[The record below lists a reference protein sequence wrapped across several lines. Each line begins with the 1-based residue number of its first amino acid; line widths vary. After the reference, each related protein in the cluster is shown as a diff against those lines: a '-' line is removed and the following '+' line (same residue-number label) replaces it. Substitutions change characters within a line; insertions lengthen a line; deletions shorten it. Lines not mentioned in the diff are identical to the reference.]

1 MVVDFLEMVENVVTC
16 ININLTIVRDRKAE
30 MKEFD
35 LGVRQALL
43 DSGEEER
50 FIDMVYQLE
59 QDGPVYSMTDY
70 FETEYCVI
78 RIPEDEVQYGDFL
91 IMGPY
96 RDMHLNDVRLN
107 ELMEIKLVPVDY
119 VNELREYYNAV
130 PVVADLGQWREI
142 CVSMARML
150 YGNAQIQAHYVKQT
164 TIESRFKQEPTED
177 ELSFKMIEQRYAIEA
192 GLMKAISSG
201 NTEEALTQLNN
212 ITQFKLS
219 ARYKDS
225 VRNVRNGLI
234 TFNTLAR
241 KAAEMGGVHPAHI
254 DSLSAQLAKRVETVN
269 SVKEATKLRGEMV
282 RKYCFL
288 VRNYSLRGRSPVIQ
302 KVVNHINLNLTQD
315 LSLKRLSAEYS
326 VNASYLS
333 ALFKKEMGV
342 TLTDYISQQ
351 RIRRA
356 IMLLNSSS
364 LQIQDVASESG
375 IYDVNY
381 FRKLFKKVTG
391 KTPTEYAK
399 QVRGYGHIENT

>member
-1 MVVDFLEMVENVVTC
+1 MVVDFLCMVK
-16 ININLTIVRDRKAE
+16 NILACGNISLTIVKDGMTE
-30 MKEFD
+30 TEEFD
-35 LGVRQALL
+35 LGIRHALM
-43 DSGEEER
+43 DPGEEER
-50 FIDMVYQLE
+50 FLNMVCQLE
-59 QDGPVYSMTDY
+59 PEGQVYYVTDY
-70 FETEYCVI
+70 FETEYCVV
-78 RIPEDEVQYGDFL
+78 RVPEDEAQYGDFL

-96 RDMHLNDVRLN
+96 RDMHMNDVCLM
-107 ELMEIKLVPVDY
+107 ELMDAKLIPIDY
-119 VNELREYYNAV
+119 TNELREYYNAV
-130 PVVADLGQWREI
+130 PVVSDLGQWREV
-142 CVSMARML
+142 CFSMAKML
-150 YGNAQIQAHYVKQT
+150 HKDEQIQVRYVKQT
-164 TIESRFKQEPTED
+164 SVESEFRRETQEE
-177 ELSFKMIEQRYAIEA
+177 ELSYKMIEQRYAIEA
-192 GLMKAISSG
+192 GIMKAISTG
-201 NTEEALTQLNN
+201 NTEDALTLLNS
-212 ITQFKLS
+212 ISQYKLS

-225 VRNVRNGLI
+225 VRDLRNLLI
-234 TFNTLAR
+234 TCNTLAR
-241 KAAEMGGVHPAHI
+241 KAAEIGGVHPAHI
-254 DSLSAQLAKRVETVN
+254 DTLSTQLAKQVETVT
-269 SVKEATKLRGEMV
+269 SLREMRKLRSEMI
-282 RKYCFL
+282 RKYCLL

-356 IMLLNSSS
+356 ITLLNSSN

-399 QVRGYGHIENT
+399 EIRSHGSIENT

>member
-1 MVVDFLEMVENVVTC
+1 MVVDFLDMVENIVAC
-16 ININLTIVRDRKAE
+16 SNINLTIVKDRKAE
-30 MKEFD
+30 MEGFD
-35 LGVRQALL
+35 LGVRRALL

-59 QDGPVYSMTDY
+59 QDGQVYYVTDY
-70 FETEYCVI
+70 FETEYCVM
-78 RIPEDEVQYGDFL
+78 RIPEEESQYGDFL
-91 IMGPY
+91 VMGPY
-96 RDMHLNDVRLN
+96 RDMYLNDVRLH
-107 ELMEIKLVPVDY
+107 ELMETKMVPMDY
-119 VNELREYYNAV
+119 ANEMREYYNAV
-130 PVVADLGQWREI
+130 PVVADLGQWREVCI
-142 CVSMARML
+142 SMARIL
-150 YGNAQIQAHYVKQT
+150 HGNMQIQARYVKQT
-164 TIESRFKQEPTED
+164 SIESKFKQEQTED
-177 ELSFKMIEQRYAIEA
+177 ELSFKMIEQRYAVEA
-192 GLMKAISSG
+192 GLMKAISAG
-201 NTEEALTQLNN
+201 NTEEALTLLNN
-212 ITQFKLS
+212 IGQFKLS

-225 VRNVRNGLI
+225 VRNLRNGLI
-234 TFNTLAR
+234 SFNTLAR

-254 DSLSAQLAKRVETVN
+254 DALSAQMAKRVETVN
-269 SVKEATKLRGEMV
+269 SVRESIKLRGEMV
-282 RKYCFL
+282 RKYCLL

-302 KVVNHINLNLTQD
+302 KVVNHVNLNLTQD
-315 LSLKRLSAEYS
+315 LSLKRLSTEYS

-356 IMLLNSSS
+356 ITLLNSSN

-399 QVRGYGHIENT
+399 QVRSRGHIEHT

>member
-1 MVVDFLEMVENVVTC
+1 MVVDFLDMVENIVAC
-16 ININLTIVRDRKAE
+16 SNINLTIVRDRKTE
-30 MKEFD
+30 MEGFD

-50 FIDMVYQLE
+50 FIDMVYQLD
-59 QDGPVYSMTDY
+59 QDGQIYYVTDY
-70 FETEYCVI
+70 FETEYCVL
-78 RIPEDEVQYGDFL
+78 RVPEEEAQYGDFL

-107 ELMEIKLVPVDY
+107 ELMEVKLVPMDY
-119 VNELREYYNAV
+119 ANELREYYNAV
-130 PVVADLGQWREI
+130 PVVGDLGQWREV

-150 YGNAQIQAHYVKQT
+150 YGNMQIQARYVKQT
-164 TIESRFKQEPTED
+164 SIESRFKQEPTED

-201 NTEEALTQLNN
+201 NTEEALTLLNN
-212 ITQFKLS
+212 ISQFKLS

-225 VRNVRNGLI
+225 VRNIRNGLI

-241 KAAEMGGVHPAHI
+241 KSAEVGGVHPAHI
-254 DSLSAQLAKRVETVN
+254 DSLSAQLAKRVETIN
-269 SVKEATKLRGEMV
+269 SVREATKLKGEMV
-282 RKYCFL
+282 RKYCLL

-356 IMLLNSSS
+356 ITLLNSSN